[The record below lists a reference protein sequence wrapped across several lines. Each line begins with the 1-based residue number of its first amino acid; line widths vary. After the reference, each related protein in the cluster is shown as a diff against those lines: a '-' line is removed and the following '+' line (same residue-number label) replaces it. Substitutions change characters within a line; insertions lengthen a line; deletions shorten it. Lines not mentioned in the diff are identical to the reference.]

1 MEKEMKV
8 LIAANSSENFDAAIE
23 FIKGNSWAPQ
33 AVFNILHVIEPSE
46 VTDLWLSLSG
56 ATRHREIMQ
65 ERQTHAL
72 ERLAELKS
80 ACLESIGEKATI
92 ETSVVIGQL
101 DEAVNRHARDWEADL
116 VVLGLPKATFIGR
129 YSQGISFAHMMQE
142 APCPITFARPRPA
155 VQPKRAS

>member
-1 MEKEMKV
+1 MKV
-8 LIAANSSENFDAAIE
+8 LIAASSGENFDAAID
-23 FIKGNSWAPQ
+23 FLKGNTWAPHT
-33 AVFNILHVIEPSE
+33 VFNLVHVVEPSE

-72 ERLAELKS
+72 ERLAQLKLQC
-80 ACLESIGEKATI
+80 AEGVGESPNI

-101 DEAVNRHARDWEADL
+101 DESVSRLAKEWQADL

-142 APCPITFARPRPA
+142 SPCPITFAHPRPA